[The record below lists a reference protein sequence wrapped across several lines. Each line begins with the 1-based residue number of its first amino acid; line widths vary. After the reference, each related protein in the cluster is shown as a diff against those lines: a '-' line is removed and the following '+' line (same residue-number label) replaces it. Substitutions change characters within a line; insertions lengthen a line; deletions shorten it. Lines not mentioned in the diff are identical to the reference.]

1 MNSKPF
7 LTFYENLGFAPTSTS
22 DPHKLENL
30 NILKNNLY
38 ESLGVTHGLLKYQD
52 ILEIGPGSGENVVQL
67 LSFLPKSL
75 TILDG
80 SKSVLSALENRIQ
93 GGSTELNF
101 ILSDASV
108 YKSQIKYD
116 VIIAEGIL
124 PFQLHP
130 INMLKNIVK
139 LLKDSGIIIVT
150 TADEFSMFSEV
161 CRKYIAK
168 RMFKDLSYSETLV
181 NSLAAFFEKDFTFLP
196 GMTRDSKHWIIDS
209 IINPWI
215 GDFFSIKDAL
225 EINDLKFFGVSPN
238 IITDWR
244 WYKDPSHLYGANLNS
259 YEIETYKSNCV
270 NFIDFRFT
278 VAPISV
284 ETYTIISSLLRD
296 FFYNSKKYLLGK
308 GDYSKKEFEEFI
320 IDLSGFSDFLHK
332 ETLSS
337 INSLLNW
344 SRSGDV
350 GELEDFRKL
359 WGRGQQFISLKN
371 TNLC

>member
-1 MNSKPF
+1 MESKPF
-7 LTFYENLGFAPTSTS
+7 LTFYENLGFAPTATS
-22 DPHKLENL
+22 NPHKLENL
-30 NILKNNLY
+30 NVLKNNLY
-38 ESLGVTHGLLKYQD
+38 ESLGISNSLLKYQD
-52 ILEIGPGSGENVVQL
+52 ILEIGPGSGENILRL
-67 LSFLPKSL
+67 LNFSPKSL

-101 ILSDASV
+101 ILDDASV

-150 TADEFSMFSEV
+150 TNDEFSVFSEI
-161 CRKYIAK
+161 CRRYIAK
-168 RMFKDLSYSETLV
+168 IVFKGLSYSESLV
-181 NSLAAFFEKDFTFLP
+181 NSLTKFFKKDFTFLP

-209 IINPWI
+209 IINPWT
-215 GDFFSIKDAL
+215 GQFFSIKDAL
-225 EINDLKFFGVSPN
+225 EIPNLKFFRVSPN
-238 IITDWR
+238 MITDWR
-244 WYKDPSHLYGANLNS
+244 WYKDPSYLYGENLNA

-270 NFIDFRFT
+270 NFIDNRFT

-284 ETYTIISSLLRD
+284 EKYKIMSTLLKD
-296 FFYNSKKYLLGK
+296 FFHKSKLYILGT
-308 GDYSKKEFEEFI
+308 GVYSKKEFEEFLI
-320 IDLSGFSDFLHK
+320 KLLLFSDFLHV
-332 ETLSS
+332 ETVNS

-344 SRSGDV
+344 SRSDALGD
-350 GELEDFRKL
+350 LEDFRKL
-359 WGRGQQFISLKN
+359 WGRGQQFVSLKKIG
-371 TNLC
+371 